1 MRCLVVDDEP
11 LARERL
17 RALLDEA
24 DLDEA
29 DEDVEVVAEAEGG
42 KEAVSLIHDREPNVV
57 FLDVQ
62 MPVLGGFDVVDLLP
76 EPGQRPHIVF
86 VTAYDEYAIQAF
98 EARALDYLTKP
109 VRLERLNKTLG
120 RVQDALA
127 DDDAREQENLDDFRD
142 SRQDQALK
150 RLTVHVG
157 RRLRVVPL
165 EEVRWIEA
173 DEGFVFAHTEGG
185 RYRTDFTLEE
195 LESRLP
201 PTRFVRAHRSTIV
214 NLDAA
219 YELVPEPAGTA
230 TLRLQDGTEVKVARR
245 RTGDVRSAIGG

>member
-1 MRCLVVDDEP
+1 MMSPWLESASVPSLMRPTKMWRSWPRPRV
-11 LARERL
+11 AR
-17 RALLDEA
+17 
-24 DLDEA
+24 
-29 DEDVEVVAEAEGG
+29 
-42 KEAVSLIHDREPNVV
+42 
-57 FLDVQ
+57 
-62 MPVLGGFDVVDLLP
+62 
-76 EPGQRPHIVF
+76 
-86 VTAYDEYAIQAF
+86 
-98 EARALDYLTKP
+98 KP
-109 VRLERLNKTLG
+109 SLERLNKTLG

-127 DDDAREQENLDDFRD
+127 DDDAREQENLDDLRD

-245 RTGDVRSAIGG
+245 RTGEERAQQIVCT